1 MGENMRKFEQFE
13 EMKINN
19 KFLEKNLNLK
29 NEENIKLQKELKEKN
44 KEINELKLMK
54 YDDKLYFFETELNKY
69 KLKDEKNQ
77 INIDKLTC
85 ELNDIKK
92 KLNLTSKLL

>member
-1 MGENMRKFEQFE
+1 
-13 EMKINN
+13 MKINN
-19 KFLEKNLNLK
+19 EFLEKNLNLK

-77 INIDKLTC
+77 INIDKLTW